1 MESKESSSGVLVRK
15 ETKAGSY
22 TWGSKWET
30 KKNEKKITSENKTI
44 VCFWLGLR
52 FDWEFGAKNVKLNLL
67 GIRKLGKHFVPFDCF
82 GWF

>member
-1 MESKESSSGVLVRK
+1 MK
-15 ETKAGSY
+15 
-22 TWGSKWET
+22 
-30 KKNEKKITSENKTI
+30 KKITNENKTI